1 MHINTTRAMNDNIG
15 SPLAPAAG
23 QTPPLIVT
31 IDDLMNNTRGATKH
45 LEEPCRRFGITV
57 AVATAAERGQTRARL
72 AMRLLGVDKEP
83 GANEVLH
90 HLSDA
95 MKTGWRSKTKLEAWA
110 SNQFGDSWRKTC
122 RAAEAVARIIERLF
136 EQQGTFV
143 PLTGEQL
150 RVASLNKYPTFF
162 VKDCLDRVMSHDE
175 LKKADREQ
183 CAEYSLVWSPTDYI
197 LPALLSYG
205 LFPKD
210 RLFELY
216 RERLAAAVEQASAE
230 QTNRKGLLRG
240 LAIGTEEVAGHG
252 MILQP
257 FAIQVAGHRV
267 PCHVDILA
275 SYWLG
280 VSAEAD
286 RYRARGSADYVSC
299 SKVSRTPGSKAAG
312 GRSPQHGADQP
323 PVADQKRSGLQLR
336 TDWMIECSCR
346 IPSRQRNELH
356 VAIAKCFAHV
366 DCQPKPRPNLI

>member
-1 MHINTTRAMNDNIG
+1 MNDSVS
-15 SPLAPAAG
+15 SPLALAAG
-23 QTPPLIVT
+23 QTPPSIIT

-45 LEEPCRRFGITV
+45 LEEPCRRFGITM
-57 AVATAAERGQTRARL
+57 AVGTAAERGETRAKL
-72 AMRLLGVDKEP
+72 AMRLLEVDKEP
-83 GANEVLH
+83 GADEVLH

-95 MKTGWRSKTKLEAWA
+95 MRTGWRSRAVLEAWA

-122 RAAEAVARIIERLF
+122 RATEAVARIIERLF
-136 EQQGTFV
+136 EQRGTFV
-143 PLTGEQL
+143 SLTGEQL

-162 VKDCLDRVMSHDE
+162 VKDCLDRIMSHDE
-175 LKKADREQ
+175 LKKADKEQ

-216 RERLAAAVEQASAE
+216 RERLAAIIEQASAE
-230 QTNRKGLLRG
+230 QTKRKGLLRG

-257 FAIQVAGHRV
+257 FAIQVVGHRV

-280 VSAEAD
+280 VSAETDLANT
-286 RYRARGSADYVSC
+286 REAVLTMCLAARN
-299 SKVSRTPGSKAAG
+299 RT
-312 GRSPQHGADQP
+312 
-323 PVADQKRSGLQLR
+323 
-336 TDWMIECSCR
+336 
-346 IPSRQRNELH
+346 
-356 VAIAKCFAHV
+356 
-366 DCQPKPRPNLI
+366 CQV